1 MTLASAS
8 PLDDY
13 DRTSRENQTA
23 DPATA
28 PLAGIR
34 VLDLT
39 SAVVGPYAAKIMAD
53 YGADVIK
60 VEGGDG
66 DLIRWIAGP
75 SPTPGM
81 SGKFVHLNRAKRS
94 IAIDLKRA
102 DGHEVAMRLIAQADV
117 LLINMRPQP
126 VARLGLDYA
135 QVEAINPRLVYCAM
149 TGFGPGP
156 YRDKPAYDSIIQGG
170 CGLAAL
176 NEMSTG
182 VPRYVPYVVAD
193 RTVGLMALN
202 AVMMALF
209 QRERTGKGQ
218 SVEVPMFEN
227 MASLILSEHLYGATY
242 DPPLS
247 APGDLRLIDPL
258 ARPVRTQDGYVCLT
272 TNTDAQAYALM
283 AVIGRPEMQRDPR
296 FSTKAARAAHSAEY
310 FQIRADAMATR
321 TSAEWLALLE
331 QADIPCMRYNTLDS
345 LAEDPQIVASGLLRR
360 VQHPTEGG
368 MWDLQDATHLSGY
381 APAERGPA
389 PQLGQHSEEILREAG
404 YAPDEIAQ
412 LLARGAVSGPAGI
425 ARG

>member
-1 MTLASAS
+1 MISESAS
-8 PLDDY
+8 TLEHPPGFDDVAA
-13 DRTSRENQTA
+13 A
-23 DPATA
+23 DPETA
-28 PLAGIR
+28 PLSGIR

-81 SGKFVHLNRAKRS
+81 SGKFVHLNRNKRS
-94 IAIDLKRA
+94 IALDLKRPE
-102 DGHEVAMRLIAQADV
+102 GREVVTRLIAKTDV

-135 QVEAINPRLVYCAM
+135 SVAALNPRLVYCAM

-176 NEMSTG
+176 NEMYTG

-218 SVEVPMFEN
+218 SVEVPMFES

-247 APGDLRLIDPL
+247 APGDLRLIDPQ
-258 ARPVRTQDGYVCLT
+258 ARPVPTLDGFVCLT
-272 TNTDAQAYALM
+272 TNTDAQAHALM
-283 AVIGRPEMQRDPR
+283 TVMGLPEMKTDPR

-310 FQIRADAMATR
+310 FQIRADAMSRR
-321 TSAEWLALLE
+321 TSAEWLVLLE
-331 QADIPCMRYNTLDS
+331 KADIPCMRYNTLDT
-345 LAEDPQIVASGLLRR
+345 LAQDPQIIASGLLRR
-360 VQHPTEGG
+360 IDHPTEGG
-368 MWDLQDATHLSGY
+368 MWDLQDTTHLSGY
-381 APAERGPA
+381 VPGEREPA
-389 PQLGQHSEEILREAG
+389 PRLGQHGEEILREAG
-404 YAPDEIAQ
+404 YSAAAIEELFEHGTVRRPDTG
-412 LLARGAVSGPAGI
+412 RK
-425 ARG
+425 

>member
-1 MTLASAS
+1 MTLESAS
-8 PLDDY
+8 KLEHTPDFDDAAAANP
-13 DRTSRENQTA
+13 E
-23 DPATA
+23 TA
-28 PLAGIR
+28 PLCGIR

-81 SGKFVHLNRAKRS
+81 SGKFVHLNRNKRS
-94 IAIDLKRA
+94 IALDLKRPEGR
-102 DGHEVAMRLIAQADV
+102 DVVTRLIAKADV

-135 QVEAINPRLVYCAM
+135 SVAALNPRLVYCAM

-176 NEMSTG
+176 NEMYTG

-218 SVEVPMFEN
+218 SIEVPMFEN

-247 APGDLRLIDPL
+247 ALGDLRLIDPQ
-258 ARPVRTQDGYVCLT
+258 ARPVQTLDGFVCLT
-272 TNTDAQAYALM
+272 TNTDAQAHALM
-283 AVIGRPEMQRDPR
+283 AVMGLSEMQTDPR

-310 FQIRADAMATR
+310 FQIRADALSRR

-331 QADIPCMRYNTLDS
+331 AADIPCMRYNTLDT
-345 LAEDPQIVASGLLRR
+345 LAQDPQIIASGLLRR
-360 VQHPTEGG
+360 IDHPTEGG
-368 MWDLQDATHLSGY
+368 MWDLQDTTHLSGY
-381 APAERGPA
+381 VPGEREPA
-389 PQLGQHSEEILREAG
+389 PRLGQHGEEILREAG
-404 YAPDEIAQ
+404 YSAAAIEDLFEHGTVRRPSDVE
-412 LLARGAVSGPAGI
+412 RK
-425 ARG
+425 